1 MQTIKLLFNG
11 EEAFKRIIEHIQQA
25 KETIFI
31 NMFIWRDDRIG
42 NIIAGELFDAAERG
56 VQITIIKDKLG
67 ELFEKGEENK
77 QSFFHKRY
85 NLLSSM
91 KARVLDSMYPFL
103 GKPKGYKQKINP
115 LAYKLT
121 NHPNVYI
128 YKEEIRNDH
137 SKYYIFDNQVL
148 IIGGI
153 NIEDKEIYTDVSGVK
168 YCDYMVEMNGDEYIK
183 EFNSQLNEG
192 RFYKNEPT
200 IEFIYNIKRNNTKV
214 FKAKTEILKL
224 INSATSSI
232 DLVMAYFGDRDIN
245 NAIIEKA
252 NQGVKVTIITAQKAN
267 IQNDLNRKV
276 LKELMKK
283 TNNKINLYLSR
294 RMVHAKLIQVDGK
307 VMTVGSINLNRAALI
322 KMYETNVLV
331 KNYQPE
337 FNEKLQESIRKS
349 ISESVKISD
358 HNQITYKRVKAFL
371 ESIV

>member
-1 MQTIKLLFNG
+1 
-11 EEAFKRIIEHIQQA
+11 
-25 KETIFI
+25 
-31 NMFIWRDDRIG
+31 
-42 NIIAGELFDAAERG
+42 
-56 VQITIIKDKLG
+56 
-67 ELFEKGEENK
+67 
-77 QSFFHKRY
+77 
-85 NLLSSM
+85 
-91 KARVLDSMYPFL
+91 MYPFL

-371 ESIV
+371 ESLV

>member
-1 MQTIKLLFNG
+1 
-11 EEAFKRIIEHIQQA
+11 
-25 KETIFI
+25 
-31 NMFIWRDDRIG
+31 
-42 NIIAGELFDAAERG
+42 
-56 VQITIIKDKLG
+56 
-67 ELFEKGEENK
+67 
-77 QSFFHKRY
+77 
-85 NLLSSM
+85 
-91 KARVLDSMYPFL
+91 
-103 GKPKGYKQKINP
+103 P

-252 NQGVKVTIITAQKAN
+252 NQGVKVTIITAQ
-267 IQNDLNRKV
+267 
-276 LKELMKK
+276 
-283 TNNKINLYLSR
+283 
-294 RMVHAKLIQVDGK
+294 
-307 VMTVGSINLNRAALI
+307 
-322 KMYETNVLV
+322 
-331 KNYQPE
+331 
-337 FNEKLQESIRKS
+337 
-349 ISESVKISD
+349 
-358 HNQITYKRVKAFL
+358 
-371 ESIV
+371 

>member
-1 MQTIKLLFNG
+1 M
-11 EEAFKRIIEHIQQA
+11 
-25 KETIFI
+25 
-31 NMFIWRDDRIG
+31 
-42 NIIAGELFDAAERG
+42 
-56 VQITIIKDKLG
+56 
-67 ELFEKGEENK
+67 
-77 QSFFHKRY
+77 
-85 NLLSSM
+85 
-91 KARVLDSMYPFL
+91 
-103 GKPKGYKQKINP
+103 
-115 LAYKLT
+115 
-121 NHPNVYI
+121 
-128 YKEEIRNDH
+128 
-137 SKYYIFDNQVL
+137 L

-283 TNNKINLYLSR
+283 TNNKINLYLSK